1 MREIDRI
8 LDQMDRA
15 FRHDAWHGPSLLDAL
30 AGVSAEGASKHPVR
44 GAHSIWELVH
54 HVGSWNA
61 IVLRR
66 LRGEEV
72 EVTAERDWPPV
83 WEVSEV
89 NWQRALENLQESHA
103 RLRDFVAGIEDAQ
116 LDLRDQPTSGEKT
129 SRYVV
134 LHGLIQHNCYHAG
147 QIALLKKALG

>member
-1 MREIDRI
+1 MR
-8 LDQMDRA
+8 
-15 FRHDAWHGPSLLDAL
+15 
-30 AGVSAEGASKHPVR
+30 GVSAEGASKHPIR

-72 EVTAERDWPPV
+72 EVTTERDWPPI

-89 NWQRALENLQESHA
+89 AWRRALDNLSESHA
-103 RLRDFVAGIEDAQ
+103 RIREFVATIQDAQ
-116 LDLRDQPTSGEKT
+116 LDVKDQKTSGERT

-134 LHGLIQHNCYHAG
+134 LHGMIQHNCYHAG
-147 QIALLKKALG
+147 QIVILKKALDSGAGSP